1 MYRQLFIG
9 NVYWRLFIVWGY
21 SDSWVN
27 DLAAIFIKTC
37 CFCIS
42 VLSDFLFMIK
52 NKGTDLFGA
61 SDY

>member
-1 MYRQLFIG
+1 MHRQLFIG

-21 SDSWVN
+21 SDSGIN

-52 NKGTDLFGA
+52 NKGTDLFDA
-61 SDY
+61 SNY

>member
-1 MYRQLFIG
+1 M
-9 NVYWRLFIVWGY
+9 WGY

-52 NKGTDLFGA
+52 NKVTDLFGV